1 MYSYIFSGTINGI
14 VQTCGYLLMFTVIKI
29 YPTMVSILGIQN
41 VWTIFTFI
49 CMLGVLFCSFILP
62 ETKGVP
68 LDVILSNFES
78 SSKKKSITANLS
90 L

>member
-1 MYSYIFSGTINGI
+1 
-14 VQTCGYLLMFTVIKI
+14 MFTVIKI
-29 YPTMVSILGIQN
+29 YPMMVSILGVQN

-62 ETKGVP
+62 ETKGVS
-68 LDVILSNFES
+68 LDAILSYFES
-78 SSKKKSITANLS
+78 RSKKETTTTNLS